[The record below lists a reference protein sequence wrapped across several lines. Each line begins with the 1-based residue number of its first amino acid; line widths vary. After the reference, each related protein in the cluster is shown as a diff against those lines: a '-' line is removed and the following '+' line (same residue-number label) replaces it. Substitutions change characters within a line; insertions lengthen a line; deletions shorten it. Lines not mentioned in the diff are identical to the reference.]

1 MSLSG
6 QSPTAGGPGSEPDGD
21 VAALA
26 AEDQVLPFAIEG
38 MDVRGRLARM
48 GPVIS
53 DILNRHDYPPAVSR
67 LLAEALLLA
76 SMLGTALKLEGR
88 FTVQTS
94 SDGPVDLLVAD
105 MTKDGGL
112 RGYAHFDADRVKA
125 LGTDTP
131 PLEQLTGKG
140 SMALTI
146 DQGPGRNSY
155 QGVVPLEGE
164 TLSACGEDYFR
175 RSEQLPTLI
184 HLVVA
189 QTLERGADGAA
200 DGGWRAGGIMIQ
212 HMPADG
218 GYVRDLDP
226 GDAPQTD
233 EASDVEGAEDENW
246 NRAKILMETV
256 QVHELVDPDL
266 TPQELLYR
274 LYHEDGVR
282 TFATFPLAFSCRCS
296 REYIAGVLKGF
307 GPDEM
312 ADMHTDDGR
321 IEVRCE
327 FCSSTYEYDPSELD
341 IPQTTQS

>member
-1 MSLSG
+1 MDQTTPVSSNAPATNVVLDA
-6 QSPTAGGPGSEPDGD
+6 TDD
-21 VAALA
+21 V
-26 AEDQVLPFAIEG
+26 VLPFAIEG
-38 MDVRGRLARM
+38 MSVRGRLART

-53 DILNRHDYPPAVSR
+53 DILGRHDYPPAVSR
-67 LLAEALLLA
+67 LVAETLLLA

-112 RGYAHFDADRVKA
+112 RGYAHFDADAVAA
-125 LGTDTP
+125 LGTETP
-131 PLEQLTGKG
+131 TLEQLTGKG

-155 QGVVPLEGE
+155 QGVVPLEGD
-164 TLSACGEDYFR
+164 SIAACGEDYFR

-184 HLVVA
+184 KLVVA
-189 QTLERGADGAA
+189 QSFERDASGTA

-212 HMPADG
+212 QMPEDG
-218 GYVRDLDP
+218 GFVRDLDP
-226 GDAPQTD
+226 GDAPDGSAATQDT
-233 EASDVEGAEDENW
+233 AEDENW

-256 QVHELVDPDL
+256 EDHELVDPAL
-266 TPQELLYR
+266 ASEQLLYR

-282 TFATFPLAFSCRCS
+282 AFPPHPLSFSCRCS
-296 REYIAGVLKGF
+296 QDYIKGVLEGF
-307 GPDEM
+307 GSEEM

-327 FCSSTYEYDPSELD
+327 FCSSTYNFDPDEFKGS
-341 IPQTTQS
+341 

>member
-1 MSLSG
+1 MD
-6 QSPTAGGPGSEPDGD
+6 QTSPATPQTPPATIVTDSTDD
-21 VAALA
+21 L
-26 AEDQVLPFAIEG
+26 VLPFAIEG
-38 MDVRGRLARM
+38 MSVRGRVART

-53 DILNRHDYPPAVSR
+53 DILGRHNYPPAVSR
-67 LLAEALLLA
+67 VLAETLLLA

-112 RGYAHFDADRVKA
+112 RGYAHFDSAAVEA
-125 LGTDTP
+125 LGTETP
-131 PLEQLTGKG
+131 TLEALTGKG

-164 TLSACGEDYFR
+164 SISACGEDYFR

-184 HLVVA
+184 KLVVA
-189 QTLERGADGAA
+189 ETFERGADGAA
-200 DGGWRAGGIMIQ
+200 GGGWRAGGIMIQ
-212 HMPADG
+212 QMPEDG
-218 GYVRDLDP
+218 GFVRDLDP
-226 GDAPQTD
+226 GDAPDGTTSIED
-233 EASDVEGAEDENW
+233 RAEDENW

-256 QVHELVDPDL
+256 EDHELVDPAL
-266 TPQELLYR
+266 ASETLLFR

-282 TFATFPLAFSCRCS
+282 AFAAHPLSFSCRCS
-296 REYIAGVLKGF
+296 QDYIKGVLDGF

-327 FCSSTYEYDPSELD
+327 FCSSTYEFDPKEFE
-341 IPQTTQS
+341 IT